1 MSFLSKNIRYL
12 RGKSQIH
19 IKDMA
24 EKCNIPIN
32 IIGQLEEKL
41 DEAGIEHLV
50 KIAEFL
56 NTTVEQLVVKDIEEV
71 VKRLNNFK
79 LGLLAMDIDG
89 VLTDGGMYYSQSG
102 DEFKKFNT
110 RDGLAI
116 RNFVLA
122 GNKAAFISSGINENI
137 IRRRAELLGVQ
148 YVYVGT
154 WDKAGILEKWCEEL
168 GISMQNVAYIGDDL
182 NDLPVFEKA
191 GFSFCPADAAQEI
204 KNKATIVLSKKGGDG
219 CVREMID
226 NYFKL
231 L

>member
-19 IKDMA
+19 IRDMA
-24 EKCNIPIN
+24 EKCDIPIEL
-32 IIGQLEEKL
+32 ISQLEEKL

-50 KIAEFL
+50 KIAKFL
-56 NTTVEQLVVKDIEEV
+56 NASIEHLVDKDIEETT
-71 VKRLNNFK
+71 KQLSNFK
-79 LGLLAMDIDG
+79 LGLLAMDVDG

-122 GNKAAFISSGINENI
+122 GNKVAFISSGINQNI
-137 IRRRAELLGVQ
+137 IQRRAELLGVQ

-154 WDKAGILEKWCEEL
+154 WDKAGILEEWCKEL
-168 GISMQNVAYIGDDL
+168 EINMKNVAYIGDDL
-182 NDLPVFEKA
+182 NDLPVFEKV
-191 GFSFCPADAAQEI
+191 GFTFCPSDAAKEI
-204 KNKATIVLSKKGGDG
+204 KNKATIVLSSKGGDG
-219 CVREMID
+219 CIREMVD
-226 NYFKL
+226 NYLKL